1 MPLTRDEFYKL
12 PKRLGVEDRLE
23 ELCANFELY
32 LTRFD
37 ELNPFTGP
45 SVYFH
50 LRTLERLRQIGLST
64 ALEDKLFFEY
74 LYATLASWG
83 MHRMGP
89 TGAKLVEFTDFVETL
104 KSQKDPVISLQN
116 IKLTQLTE
124 QALQAIIDK
133 LWNILSNLRVSISET
148 QLIAGSKT
156 LHHLLPDLTPPIDR
170 AHTLKFVYGYD
181 PVYSSEEQKFKR
193 VFPQL
198 WKIGV
203 RKRDIILRWM
213 GRGFHTS
220 ETKVIDNAIVGYV
233 KTEMKKQTKGGR
245 IQD

>member
-1 MPLTRDEFYKL
+1 MPLTRDEFY
-12 PKRLGVEDRLE
+12 RLSARRPGVEDRLE
-23 ELCANFELY
+23 ELCANFEFY
-32 LTRFD
+32 LARFD

-50 LRTLERLRQIGLST
+50 LKTLERLKQIGLP
-64 ALEDKLFFEY
+64 AAFEDKLFLEY

-89 TGAKLVEFTDFVETL
+89 TGAKLVEFTDFVRTL
-104 KSQKDPVISLQN
+104 KSQKDEIISLQN
-116 IKLTQLTE
+116 IKLTQLTKE
-124 QALQAIIDK
+124 ELQPVTDK
-133 LWNILSNLRVSISET
+133 LWSILSNLKVSISET
-148 QLIAGSKT
+148 QLVAGSKT
-156 LHHLLPDLTPPIDR
+156 LHHLLPDLMPPIDR
-170 AHTLKFVYGYD
+170 AHTLRFIYGYD
-181 PVYSSEEQKFKR
+181 PVYSSEEQKFRR

-203 RKRDIILRWM
+203 RKRDIIPRWI

-233 KTEMKKQTKGGR
+233 KTKMKGQIGGGL
-245 IQD
+245 